1 MATKKAAASK
11 ESYDEFRHRV
21 LLICGKEADP
31 PQEKKKDP
39 GVVSE
44 VTLYFTDPAKN
55 SDKVYYLAVVREG
68 TLYNVKFAYGRRG
81 GKMTEG
87 FLLDRPCTQM
97 RAESELRAQQRKKE
111 AKGYVES
118 KDGGLKNR

>member
-1 MATKKAAASK
+1 MATKKAAATG
-11 ESYDEFRHRV
+11 SYDEFRHRV

-31 PQEKKKDP
+31 PQAKPKDP
-39 GVVSE
+39 GVISE

-55 SDKVYYLAVVREG
+55 SDKVYYLAVVKDG
-68 TLYNVKFAYGRRG
+68 QQFNVKFAYGRRG

-87 FLLDRPCTQM
+87 FLLDRSSTQS
-97 RAESELRAQQRKKE
+97 RAEAELRAQQRKKE